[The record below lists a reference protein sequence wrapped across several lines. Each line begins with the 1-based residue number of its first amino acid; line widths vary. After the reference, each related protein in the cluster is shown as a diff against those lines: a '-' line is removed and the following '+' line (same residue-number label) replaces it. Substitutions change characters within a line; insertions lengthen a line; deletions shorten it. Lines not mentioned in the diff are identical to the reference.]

1 MQRKQLMLRAIKQD
15 ERRHCSYIASSA
27 HESNTPL
34 GISLMTSTEGILHRM
49 FPYNKRSVFIY
60 YLTYLQ

>member
-27 HESNTPL
+27 HESNMPL
-34 GISLMTSTEGILHRM
+34 GMSFMSSIEGILHRM
-49 FPYNKRSVFIY
+49 FPYNKRSVYIY
-60 YLTYLQ
+60 YLAYLQ